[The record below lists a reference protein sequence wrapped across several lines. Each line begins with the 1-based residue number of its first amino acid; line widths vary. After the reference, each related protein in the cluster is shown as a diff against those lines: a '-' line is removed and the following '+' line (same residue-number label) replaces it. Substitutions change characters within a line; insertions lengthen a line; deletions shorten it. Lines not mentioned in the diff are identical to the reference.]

1 MHRTGLL
8 LSLFAVVFSLV
19 SSEDECVLQTTPC
32 QDLQTWKE
40 YSLCIVRQNS
50 VSMLVQCVGFGQ
62 NPLRQTLVDYTY
74 QGAISDGNPQ
84 SVKVASRAILQ
95 NASQKCSDC
104 YVRAVIDHCPD
115 SNDNF
120 ASCLCHYDVHN
131 TDICCLS
138 TCLEVQNQ
146 EYSLDEYCPFDPS
159 STATES
165 TPVSDFDSVDCSNPG
180 FASSWPPDAITATI
194 SSIMSEDVSYESSA
208 PTSTPVTIIGT
219 SKNATSPRWT
229 PWKTPQSTTPTN
241 SAPPSTSPT
250 SSAPTSTT
258 PTTSASRPTQTP
270 TSASTKRAETG
281 FGRLTALMSVV
292 IFAYLGSL

>member
-19 SSEDECVLQTTPC
+19 SSEDECVLQTTHC

-40 YSLCIVRQNS
+40 YSLCIVRHNS
-50 VSMLVQCVGFGQ
+50 VSMLVQCVGFGL
-62 NPLRQTLVDYTY
+62 NPLRQYLVDYTY
-74 QGAISDGNPQ
+74 QGAISDGSRQ
-84 SVKVASRAILQ
+84 SVEVASRAILQ

-120 ASCLCHYDVHN
+120 ASCLCHYDVNN

-138 TCLEVQNQ
+138 TCLEVQNR

-159 STATES
+159 LIAT
-165 TPVSDFDSVDCSNPG
+165 VVDCSKPG
-180 FASSWPPDAITATI
+180 SASSWPPDAITATI
-194 SSIMSEDVSYESSA
+194 SSIMSEDVSYDSSA
-208 PTSTPVTIIGT
+208 PTSTPVTSTGT
-219 SKNATSPRWT
+219 SKNAISSRWT